1 MTWNVPNFLTVLRL
15 VAAPCVALA
24 FLVAERPMADWI
36 AFWIFAIASITDFFD
51 GYLARRYKQESAVGK
66 MLDPIADKA
75 MVVIAL
81 AVLMSLNGLA
91 AWLVIP
97 TVVILLREVLVSGL
111 REYLGEVK
119 LDVTQLAKFKTTVQ
133 MMAIGLLFLVQ
144 PAFERASAT
153 GWVVE
158 WIGVLLLWIAAIL
171 TAITGWDYMTKG
183 LGYIRQQEER

>member
-1 MTWNVPNFLTVLRL
+1 MTWNVPNILTVLRL
-15 VAAPCVALA
+15 VAAPCVALV
-24 FLVAERPMADWI
+24 FLIAERPLADWI
-36 AFWIFAIASITDFFD
+36 AFWVFATAAITDFFD
-51 GYLARRYKQESAVGK
+51 GYIARRFSQESLVGK

-97 TVVILLREVLVSGL
+97 TMVILLREVLISGL
-111 REYLGEVK
+111 REFLGDVK
-119 LDVTQLAKFKTTVQ
+119 LDVTQLAKFKTTIQ

-153 GWVVE
+153 GWLVE
-158 WIGVLLLWIAAIL
+158 WIGVLLLWVAAIL
-171 TAITGWDYMTKG
+171 TAITGWDYMAKG
-183 LGYIRQQEER
+183 LSHMREQEKR